1 MFAGFVGI
9 VPVDLGSLAV
19 FRGQSVGNNDSVLR
33 LNHAAVSCHR
43 DGRQHVVTCRRE
55 EKTKKIRNKPLLT
68 PIHFDRAIFKSHSFR
83 PWYTSNILV

>member
-9 VPVDLGSLAV
+9 VPVDLGSQAV

-43 DGRQHVVTCRRE
+43 DGRQHVVTYRRE
-55 EKTKKIRNKPLLT
+55 EKKNG
-68 PIHFDRAIFKSHSFR
+68 RAIFKSHSFR